1 MSYITAGILYK
12 GNLLDQIFPEGS
24 IKAGQWAYSQGW
36 SHDDYKTVLLLPNGE
51 INHRAIIQVYDYQ
64 AGKYVLE
71 NHYTTC
77 GTFHCKME
85 DFEVDTQRLKEQYAG
100 KRYEVSAWI
109 EY

>member
-12 GNLLDQIFPEGS
+12 GNLVDQTFPEGC

-36 SHDDYKTVLLLPNGE
+36 SHDDYKVVLLLPSGE

-64 AGKYVLE
+64 SGKYVLE

-85 DFEVDTQRLKEQYAG
+85 NFETDTEKLKKHYSEP
-100 KRYEVSAWI
+100 RYNVSAWI